1 MPGRTMSE
9 KSSLRIEQ
17 SEKYEGED
25 WWLWSVW
32 VDGPKRDLDAVDLVE
47 YTLHHSFRDP
57 VRTVRT
63 RHNGFKL
70 ETEGWGVFPIYARVC
85 KKDKSVIRLKHQLK
99 LTYPDGK
106 PNLK

>member
-1 MPGRTMSE
+1 MPGRTKSE

-25 WWLWSVW
+25 WWSWSVW
-32 VDGPKRDLDAVDLVE
+32 VDGPERDFDAVDLVE
-47 YTLHHSFRDP
+47 YTLHHTFRDP

-70 ETEGWGVFPIYARVC
+70 ENEGWGVFPIYARVC
-85 KKDKSVIRLKHQLK
+85 KKDKSRSEEHTSELQSLRHLVCRF
-99 LTYPDGK
+99 
-106 PNLK
+106 